1 MDHTLDFKTKF
12 FKLEKSD
19 LIASQDKYIV
29 EKKFFQNQFI
39 DIFLYIV

>member
-29 EKKFFQNQFI
+29 E
-39 DIFLYIV
+39 

>member
-19 LIASQDKYIV
+19 LIASQDKYIKV
-29 EKKFFQNQFI
+29 FSKSI
-39 DIFLYIV
+39 H